1 MARMLAK
8 PAAVDFVT
16 PGRRDYHVTIEH
28 PTIWGHFLIPLTV
41 MVGPNAEAGRGV
53 FASGATHG
61 NELEGPV
68 AIKSLLREI
77 DIAAVRGRI
86 VLCPVLNVAAFK
98 AMERET
104 PFEEPSSGNLNRAF
118 PGKEKGNYT
127 ARVADFVNRLL
138 FPHVHVVYDIHS
150 GGRVG
155 RFEPLTSFHHLPDP
169 EQLRMTEQHA
179 RAFGCKFTMVYQDE
193 TPGLLCSTA
202 EKLGKI
208 TVGTEL
214 GFGAAV
220 NRRGVAM
227 ARQGILWGCIKSG
240 QLNGALPTNEH
251 VDYQQ
256 QIKADTSDPQCSII
270 APFNGIFEP
279 TVDVDV
285 SVEQGDLLGLLHD
298 FDRVDDAGWAIR
310 APHDGPVIMQA
321 WEAAVEQGQIITQVG
336 QPQAWSTDA
345 PA

>member
-16 PGRRDYHVTIEH
+16 PGRRDSHVTIEH

-53 FASGATHG
+53 FVSGSTHG

-118 PGKEKGNYT
+118 LGKEKGNYT

-155 RFEPLTSFHHLPDP
+155 RFEPLDFFPSF
-169 EQLRMTEQHA
+169 A
-179 RAFGCKFTMVYQDE
+179 RSRT
-193 TPGLLCSTA
+193 TA
-202 EKLGKI
+202 
-208 TVGTEL
+208 
-214 GFGAAV
+214 
-220 NRRGVAM
+220 
-227 ARQGILWGCIKSG
+227 
-240 QLNGALPTNEH
+240 
-251 VDYQQ
+251 
-256 QIKADTSDPQCSII
+256 
-270 APFNGIFEP
+270 
-279 TVDVDV
+279 
-285 SVEQGDLLGLLHD
+285 
-298 FDRVDDAGWAIR
+298 
-310 APHDGPVIMQA
+310 HDGATRPRLWLQVHDGISGRDPGP
-321 WEAAVEQGQIITQVG
+321 AV
-336 QPQAWSTDA
+336 
-345 PA
+345 